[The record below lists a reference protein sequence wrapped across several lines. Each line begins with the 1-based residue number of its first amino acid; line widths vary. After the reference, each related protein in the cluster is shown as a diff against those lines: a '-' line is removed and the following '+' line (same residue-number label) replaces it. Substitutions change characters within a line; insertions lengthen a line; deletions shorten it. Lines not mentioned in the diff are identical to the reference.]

1 MWQLHY
7 VRAQEL
13 ALEREREAARVRL
26 AHLHA
31 AGRPSSGLRFARIRR
46 GGAVTAAWIARHLD
60 ERAAHDALVS
70 RAVTGGSVGLP
81 G

>member
-13 ALEREREAARVRL
+13 ALEREREAARTRL

-31 AGRPSSGLRFARIRR
+31 VGRPSSGPRFARIRR
-46 GGAVTAAWIARHLD
+46 SGAVTAAWIARHLD
-60 ERAAHDALVS
+60 ERAAHDALLSRVVTEASVS
-70 RAVTGGSVGLP
+70 LP